1 MKIDSNKCVGCG
13 QCSDVCPA
21 VVAKNYN
28 SSHDPQKCQNCQPCN
43 LIDFDCPGE
52 AICVLQNQKSETQ
65 HNLNIISEAQK

>member
-28 SSHDPQKCQNCQPCN
+28 SSHDPEKCQNCQPCA
-43 LIDFDCPGE
+43 LIGFDCPGE
-52 AICVLQNQKSETQ
+52 AIVCVSQNEKSETQ
-65 HNLNIISEAQK
+65 N